1 MNSGPVSGEERGPS
15 GWKPIGTVV
24 GTTGTAEF
32 TFVLSAWQATLGD
45 VVAVHMEVP
54 IPGAAERRE
63 ICVWARVVELSRF
76 NPFFPYEAGQEI
88 ASAGVP
94 LIATVLSNTRDQL
107 EARALILGAS
117 EVDEF
122 SALRPLTYPVRPAS
136 DVYYPPAAAVR
147 SLLVGQLRQETSLK
161 IGTMIARADVD
172 VEMSGD
178 KLASRHMAILAMT
191 GGGKTVSARRI
202 IRELAHL
209 HYPMLILDPHGD
221 YIGLWRCQEHLHGA
235 RVKLFYPSVTLVS
248 DGEDVIFQLIS
259 QMTAGMTEPQHEFL
273 SGLVAANQCDD
284 GDTALEYIRELLENV
299 DSFTPPGGRNVHPG
313 TRGAIRRALRIVMTR
328 LERMEKSNA
337 RMRDTLR
344 GFEFHALPNA
354 KAQPDEIV
362 QPGQISVIYL
372 GGYDHI
378 TQCSIA
384 AITLE
389 TLFEHRANLS
399 DKIPPFQTIIEEAHT
414 FIPSA
419 REGTSDAVSLPV
431 IRRMITEGRK
441 FGTGLLLI
449 SQRPSRL
456 DETTVSQCNS
466 FLILRLVNPRDQNF
480 VRQIM
485 ENLTEADAKMIPGF
499 GPGQGIISGQVVR
512 FPLAVRI
519 QQDEELRGAEIG
531 DEDFISRA
539 RSWRPDAGSASR
551 SQSRQRLDV
560 VANAVAQR
568 RGTGKRS

>member
-1 MNSGPVSGEERGPS
+1 MDAPVTQSQVTTQ
-15 GWKPIGTVV
+15 WKSIGTVV

-45 VVAVHMEVP
+45 VVAVHTE
-54 IPGAAERRE
+54 IPVQGTSGRRE
-63 ICVWARVVELSRF
+63 ICVWARVVEISRF

-88 ASAGVP
+88 ANAGVA
-94 LIATVLSNTRDQL
+94 LVDTVLSNSRDQL

-122 SALRPLTYPVRPAS
+122 SALRPLTYPVKPAS
-136 DVYYPPAAAVR
+136 HVYYPPANAVKA
-147 SLLVGQLRQETSLK
+147 LLVGQLRQETALK
-161 IGTMIARADVD
+161 VGTLIARSDVD
-172 VEMSGD
+172 VHISGD

-202 IRELAHL
+202 IRELARL

-221 YIGLWRCQEHLHGA
+221 YIGLWKCQDFLHESK
-235 RVKLFYPSVTLVS
+235 VKLFYPSVTLVS

-259 QMTAGMTEPQHEFL
+259 QMTAGMTEPQNEFL
-273 SGLVAANQCDD
+273 SGLVAANPCDD
-284 GDTALEYIRELLENV
+284 GDTALEYIRGLLEDV
-299 DSFTPPGGRNVHPG
+299 DTFTPPGGRNVHPG

-337 RMRDTLR
+337 RMRETLS
-344 GFEFHALPNA
+344 GFEFSALPNA

-362 QPGQISVIYL
+362 RPGQISVIYL

-399 DKIPPFQTIIEEAHT
+399 EKIPPFQTVIEEAHT

-419 REGTSDAVSLPV
+419 REGTADAVSLPIV
-431 IRRMITEGRK
+431 RRMITEGRK

-466 FLILRLVNPRDQNF
+466 FLIMRLVNPRDQNF

-499 GPGQGIISGQVVR
+499 GPGQGIVSGQVVR

-519 QQDEELRGAEIG
+519 QQDDELKGAEIG
-531 DEDFISRA
+531 DEDFVARA
-539 RSWRPDAGSASR
+539 RSWKPDAGAKSR
-551 SQSRQRLDV
+551 SESRKRFEAISRAVDQRK
-560 VANAVAQR
+560 
-568 RGTGKRS
+568 GSGKS